1 MGKKK
6 KQKIDHQKEQ
16 PWCFYCDRVFE
27 HEEILIQHQKAKHF
41 KCHLCTKKLTTAG
54 GLVVHCLQVHREN
67 IDKVQDAKEGR
78 ESAEFEIFGMEGIPP
93 EFIRERALRKA
104 MELNQQP
111 PLPPPKP
118 TLPKTSTSSSF
129 QTPMAAPTFIP
140 PPFPQL
146 LSPYGIPNQ
155 PMFMP
160 QPQHFHGFMPQ
171 PNVSGMSMA
180 TASSSAQI
188 NEQRGKGRAQTR
200 VQRPAI
206 LNGREALNAAQVPD
220 LKTASG
226 AALKVPHRC
235 QKCEWSRGSF
245 Q

>member
-180 TASSSAQI
+180 TASSSGPNQVSASSGIDQVISTLEKVSKEAKEGPRLVYSDQLYSMEERRSMLPKYQI
-188 NEQRGKGRAQTR
+188 
-200 VQRPAI
+200 
-206 LNGREALNAAQVPD
+206 
-220 LKTASG
+220 
-226 AALKVPHRC
+226 
-235 QKCEWSRGSF
+235 
-245 Q
+245 